1 MTSIPGNAVETL
13 RQTLGQFQ
21 AALSVVDDAIAIF
34 SHSNNFLW
42 CNKSFEDFTG
52 TSRMM
57 LLGKNLEEWMQ
68 QIGLEEDVRCKLETF
83 LNEEAERQSNDNS
96 FIFSRDH
103 RGIRCTYMVE
113 SHYVAYKDDSKSLV
127 FILKNITD
135 KYKALDLQKRAD
147 LLEKLSER
155 CPLTA
160 LLNRRGLEKRLN
172 YILSEGM
179 KDGLALMFCDVDKF
193 KSINDTYGHDVG
205 DQVLRRISSL
215 LRQSIRGEDFVGRL
229 AGDEFLVCIVNEP
242 RQIESVARSVSSRI
256 LNSLAKKYTFNRRN
270 EDFEFEIRM
279 SLGIAFG
286 RDASSVDQLMRNAD
300 LAMYQAKSTKS
311 MSYFYDS
318 KLMAKNDVD
327 DFIRQVS
334 DAHFSSGLIP
344 FHLQPIVSVESS
356 EVVGYEVLVRPIS
369 SDGVL
374 IPAGEFIGFHE
385 EKGVIE
391 SVDRLLVESLFNQL
405 NLEIISGDRFISINL
420 SAITLCS
427 QRFSSF
433 LIDSIRSSQVSF
445 EHVVIEI
452 TETAFVR
459 NQSSLRAVVEY
470 LASYGIRIYL
480 DDFGVGQAGLAY
492 LIDLPIHGLKID
504 SSLFNRSKE
513 NDKARSL
520 LSSFVLFS
528 DQLNLD
534 LIVEGVEQESDLI
547 HLHDL
552 HIDWAQGYKLSPPM
566 PQEAFCGSS
575 DFFDRTLCC
584 PLSET
589 LRNPFRLS

>member
-1 MTSIPGNAVETL
+1 M
-13 RQTLGQFQ
+13 
-21 AALSVVDDAIAIF
+21 
-34 SHSNNFLW
+34 
-42 CNKSFEDFTG
+42 
-52 TSRMM
+52 
-57 LLGKNLEEWMQ
+57 
-68 QIGLEEDVRCKLETF
+68 
-83 LNEEAERQSNDNS
+83 
-96 FIFSRDH
+96 
-103 RGIRCTYMVE
+103 
-113 SHYVAYKDDSKSLV
+113 
-127 FILKNITD
+127 
-135 KYKALDLQKRAD
+135 
-147 LLEKLSER
+147 
-155 CPLTA
+155 
-160 LLNRRGLEKRLN
+160 
-172 YILSEGM
+172 
-179 KDGLALMFCDVDKF
+179 
-193 KSINDTYGHDVG
+193 
-205 DQVLRRISSL
+205 
-215 LRQSIRGEDFVGRL
+215 
-229 AGDEFLVCIVNEP
+229 
-242 RQIESVARSVSSRI
+242 
-256 LNSLAKKYTFNRRN
+256 
-270 EDFEFEIRM
+270 
-279 SLGIAFG
+279 
-286 RDASSVDQLMRNAD
+286 
-300 LAMYQAKSTKS
+300 
-311 MSYFYDS
+311 
-318 KLMAKNDVD
+318 
-327 DFIRQVS
+327 
-334 DAHFSSGLIP
+334 
-344 FHLQPIVSVESS
+344 
-356 EVVGYEVLVRPIS
+356 
-369 SDGVL
+369 

-504 SSLFNRSKE
+504 SSFFNRSKE
-513 NDKARSL
+513 NDKVRSL

-528 DQLNLD
+528 DQLDLD
-534 LIVEGVEQESDLI
+534 LIVEGVEQELDLI
-547 HLHDL
+547 HLQDL